1 LEGFRPVKRMDAM
14 KYGSQHVESR
24 IGIGMNLDSRDK
36 TFRVASI
43 HSSHARKYSRDTH
56 TGIIGAEKQIEL
68 KEKMRIADKAVGDL
82 RVAKI
87 GNCGRVCIGQI
98 LAGLF
103 ALVITG
109 LVTCSAHA
117 AQVQNRVTAPIRS
130 AQMQS
135 IHGTVHPKVAISED
149 LGPLNASTPIEGMSL
164 VFGRSATQE
173 SDLKRLLQQLETPG
187 SPIYHQWLQPA
198 QFAAR
203 YGMSASDLAK
213 AVAWLQ
219 SQGFKVDFIPP
230 SNDQI
235 YFSGT
240 VAQVNA
246 AFKTQM
252 HQYSLRGRMHWANA
266 TEISLPQALAG
277 VAIGV
282 GHLNTFR
289 PRPHLIQRQVSATRR
304 SAGVTPQYT
313 VQLQGG
319 ADANFTAPADIA
331 TIYDLTGIY
340 NGGFTGTGQTIAI
353 VGQTDITKYESDI
366 ANFRSLSGLNA
377 SNLPT
382 QVLIQTPKGPDT
394 GPATVSVGDL
404 AEADIDTEW
413 SGAVAKDAKI
423 VYVTVGSNLNYNV
436 FDSLTYAIKNLV
448 ASVISVSYGGC
459 EQEIGGSSVVQQF
472 ENVLEQANAQGQTV
486 VVSSGD
492 DGSATCDDGDSPA
505 SAAQY
510 GLAVSYPASS
520 QFVTA
525 VGGTSFAADISD
537 QAKYWST
544 SNNGQ
549 NGSALSYIPE
559 TTWNNTP
566 TLADFSNQG
575 ALSASG
581 GGASQL
587 FSKPSWQVGRSI
599 ADGQRDLPDVSLA
612 ADPNHDGYVLC
623 TEETNGSGA
632 NETLSGTPS
641 CAYPVGAHEVAY
653 FDQNLSGNIF
663 GGTSIAA
670 PQLAAM
676 ITLWNQETGNT
687 AGVGNANPIFY
698 LLAQNTP
705 GAFHDVTTGSNAVVC
720 KQGSPNCVSGANGY
734 IMSCC
739 NAGPGY
745 DLATGLGSIDATAM
759 GAAWPKLAAVNAGFS
774 ILLNPSAIS
783 VTPGGSVT
791 TSIVL
796 NASGVGA
803 DSAAGFSGAVSLAC
817 TNLPAG
823 VSCSFNPGS
832 SVNLSPGSPQTVTLS
847 ISATTAAAA
856 TSVARL
862 SPANPLQRGW
872 PIQTALAGML
882 GIAMLGFGR
891 KRRFFPSRWMVLLL
905 LAAGLVAASAL
916 TACGS
921 SSPAGGGSINPGGG
935 GSTPATQTVTVTG
948 TSGTT
953 TASTQIQLTV
963 L

>member
-1 LEGFRPVKRMDAM
+1 MRM
-14 KYGSQHVESR
+14 
-24 IGIGMNLDSRDK
+24 
-36 TFRVASI
+36 
-43 HSSHARKYSRDTH
+43 
-56 TGIIGAEKQIEL
+56 
-68 KEKMRIADKAVGDL
+68 ADKAVGSLQMDKS
-82 RVAKI
+82 KI
-87 GNCGRVCIGQI
+87 GGIGRVGIGQI

-103 ALVITG
+103 VLVFTG
-109 LVTCSAHA
+109 LVACSAQ
-117 AQVQNRVTAPIRS
+117 AQSLVQNRLAAPIRS

-135 IHGTVHPKVAISED
+135 LHGTVHPKVAISED
-149 LGPLNASTPIEGMSL
+149 LGPLNASSPIEGMSL
-164 VFGRSATQE
+164 IFSRSATQE
-173 SDLKRLLQQLETPG
+173 ADLKQLLQQLETPG
-187 SPIYHQWLQPA
+187 SPMYHQWLRPA

-213 AVAWLQ
+213 AAAWLQ
-219 SQGFKVDFIPP
+219 SQGFKIDSIPP
-230 SNDQI
+230 GNDQI

-240 VAQVNA
+240 ATQVNA

-289 PRPHLIQRQVSATRR
+289 PRPHLIQKQVSATRR
-304 SAGVTPQYT
+304 GAGATPQYT

-319 ADANFTAPADIA
+319 GDANFTAPSDIA

-340 NGGFTGTGQTIAI
+340 NGGFTGTGQTIAV

-382 QVLIQTPKGPDT
+382 QVLITNPNT

-423 VYVTVGSNLNYNV
+423 VYVTVGSDTQYNV
-436 FDSLTYAIKNLV
+436 FDSVTYAIENLV
-448 ASVISVSYGGC
+448 APVISISYGGC

-486 VVSSGD
+486 VASSGD
-492 DGSATCDDGDSPA
+492 DGSASCDDGDSPA

-510 GLAVSYPASS
+510 GLTVSYPASS

-566 TLADFSNQG
+566 TLADLSNQG

-587 FSKPSWQVGRSI
+587 FSKPSWQVGRSV

-612 ADPNHDGYVLC
+612 ADPDHDGYVLC

-653 FDQNLSGNIF
+653 FDQNLSGSIF

-676 ITLWNQETGNT
+676 ISLWNQQTGNT
-687 AGVGNANPIFY
+687 SGVGNANPIFY

-705 GAFHDVTTGSNAVVC
+705 GAFHDVTTGNNAVVC
-720 KQGSPNCVSGANGY
+720 KQGSPNCVSSANGY
-734 IMSCC
+734 VMSCC

-745 DLATGLGSIDATAM
+745 DLATGLGSVDATAM
-759 GAAWPKLAAVNAGFS
+759 GSVWPKLAAVNAGFS
-774 ILLNPSAIS
+774 LLLNPSAIS

-791 TSIVL
+791 TSIIL
-796 NASGVGA
+796 NASGVGS

-832 SVNLSPGSPQTVTLS
+832 SVNLSPGSPQTVSLS

-862 SPANPLQRGW
+862 SPGNPLQHGW

-882 GIAMLGFGR
+882 GIAVLGFGR

-905 LAAGLVAASAL
+905 LAAGLIAASGL

-921 SSPAGGGSINPGGG
+921 SSSAGSGPTKPGGG
-935 GSTPATQTVTVTG
+935 GSIPAAQTVTVTG